1 MFSQLSRS
9 RFEAHIDMCIDA
21 CIEMCIGARVDVCTD
36 MCLHACVR
44 VCGLRRARRRVRGM
58 VARTQQ
64 LAGQARRGGPSQPPT
79 SSQVEPP
86 GRRPVKACQTRP
98 KTGFSAALKKSIE
111 ADCEAIVNHSSLLC
125 KETQACSTSALY
137 LLYIGSI
144 SALHLLYIGSP
155 SAFTSASPAACLA
168 RVYGRAGTRSDTPRR
183 GLPSE
188 ACTTD
193 GRYN

>member
-1 MFSQLSRS
+1 
-9 RFEAHIDMCIDA
+9 MCIDA

-36 MCLHACVR
+36 MCLHMCVR
-44 VCGLRRARRRVRGM
+44 VCGLSRARRRVRGM

-79 SSQVEPP
+79 SSQVGPP

-98 KTGFSAALKKSIE
+98 KTGFFSQRSRSRSRRTARRSSITAASSARRRRPAL
-111 ADCEAIVNHSSLLC
+111 H
-125 KETQACSTSALY
+125 
-137 LLYIGSI
+137 LLYIGSISALYRLYICSI

-155 SAFTSASPAACLA
+155 SAFTSASPAACPA

-193 GRYN
+193 GRYH